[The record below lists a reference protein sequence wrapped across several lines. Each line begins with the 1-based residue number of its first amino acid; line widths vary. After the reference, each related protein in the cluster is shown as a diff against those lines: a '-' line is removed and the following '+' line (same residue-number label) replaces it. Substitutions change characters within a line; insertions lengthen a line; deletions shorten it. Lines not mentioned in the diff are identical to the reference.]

1 MTKPN
6 DFNEESLPSA
16 TSSTENLPVETN
28 KNDSDTTNNHKNKAI
43 FTFNVVYRVMRSLFL
58 IGILAISAL
67 GFLGVGLGLGYFAS
81 LVSDVKVP
89 TKEELTQKINDV
101 EQQSKI
107 LYAEGELVSVIK
119 SDLIR
124 TSVKSEDI
132 SPLIKQA
139 LVATEDEN
147 FYDHKGIVPKALIRA
162 TISDVTG
169 LGGSSGGSTITQQ
182 IIKQQVLTSETSYKR
197 KASEIVLALRTE
209 KFFSKEELLTSY
221 LNVSP
226 FGRNNRGENI
236 AGIEEAAMGIFG
248 VHAKDVTLPQAA
260 FLAGLPQSP
269 INYTPY
275 TNLGEFK
282 ENFDAGLKRKDDVL
296 FNMYREKKINKKE
309 YEEAKAYDLTQD
321 FRKPEAPQNDQS
333 GYLYNYLYEEAADVL
348 APIYY
353 EKDGITKEEYEA
365 SNDLKNKYKEI
376 TKRELR
382 QDGYTVHTTIDK
394 NIHNAMQE
402 AVAQYGPMLDDGR
415 GQTLETSSILMDN
428 QTGRIYGFIG
438 GRDYNQSQYNRAFK
452 ATRSPG
458 STIKPILAYAP
469 AIDVGLIGSESRL
482 SDYPKKYNSGQEIN
496 NFSDKGSSSFKTARE
511 ALTWSLNIPVVNL
524 YDELLNHTNPKSYFD
539 KMNITTVNPDDY
551 GNQSIAL
558 GGTDFT
564 VLEETSA
571 YATLANK
578 GVYNQG
584 YSISKI
590 TDNAGNVI
598 YEHKMNPVQVYKPS
612 TASIMNDMMRDVVN
626 KGTGQPAKE
635 TLQGM
640 GSGLANA
647 DWVGKTG
654 TSDEQKDYWFTASTP
669 KITMSSWIGYDDPT
683 PMYDNWNKQNMYY
696 WAYVTN
702 YVYQQNP
709 DIFGVNERFELD
721 PTVSHQQVV
730 DFTGEKPA
738 SFNTDGYNMSL
749 THEKTKTSLYSN
761 GNAAP
766 DSKFRF
772 GIGGTDENYRDAWNS
787 YIKPK
792 DEKKPNKEKNK
803 PAPKKET
810 KKED

>member
-6 DFNEESLPSA
+6 DFNEESLPSV

-28 KNDSDTTNNHKNKAI
+28 KNDSDTTNDHKNKAI

-282 ENFDAGLKRKDDVL
+282 KNFDAGLKRKDDVL
-296 FNMYREKKINKKE
+296 FNMYRE
-309 YEEAKAYDLTQD
+309 
-321 FRKPEAPQNDQS
+321 
-333 GYLYNYLYEEAADVL
+333 
-348 APIYY
+348 
-353 EKDGITKEEYEA
+353 
-365 SNDLKNKYKEI
+365 
-376 TKRELR
+376 
-382 QDGYTVHTTIDK
+382 
-394 NIHNAMQE
+394 
-402 AVAQYGPMLDDGR
+402 
-415 GQTLETSSILMDN
+415 
-428 QTGRIYGFIG
+428 
-438 GRDYNQSQYNRAFK
+438 
-452 ATRSPG
+452 
-458 STIKPILAYAP
+458 
-469 AIDVGLIGSESRL
+469 
-482 SDYPKKYNSGQEIN
+482 
-496 NFSDKGSSSFKTARE
+496 
-511 ALTWSLNIPVVNL
+511 
-524 YDELLNHTNPKSYFD
+524 
-539 KMNITTVNPDDY
+539 
-551 GNQSIAL
+551 
-558 GGTDFT
+558 
-564 VLEETSA
+564 
-571 YATLANK
+571 
-578 GVYNQG
+578 
-584 YSISKI
+584 
-590 TDNAGNVI
+590 
-598 YEHKMNPVQVYKPS
+598 
-612 TASIMNDMMRDVVN
+612 
-626 KGTGQPAKE
+626 
-635 TLQGM
+635 
-640 GSGLANA
+640 
-647 DWVGKTG
+647 
-654 TSDEQKDYWFTASTP
+654 
-669 KITMSSWIGYDDPT
+669 
-683 PMYDNWNKQNMYY
+683 
-696 WAYVTN
+696 
-702 YVYQQNP
+702 
-709 DIFGVNERFELD
+709 
-721 PTVSHQQVV
+721 
-730 DFTGEKPA
+730 
-738 SFNTDGYNMSL
+738 
-749 THEKTKTSLYSN
+749 
-761 GNAAP
+761 
-766 DSKFRF
+766 
-772 GIGGTDENYRDAWNS
+772 
-787 YIKPK
+787 
-792 DEKKPNKEKNK
+792 
-803 PAPKKET
+803 
-810 KKED
+810 